1 MQIDNSI
8 MNFELNKQSK
18 PTSLIDYTTSQFPV
32 GPNRYI
38 QNYDIVTSIGAFYF
52 MVTPL
57 FVFLFLQSEIV
68 REKEYKLRQGIFSVI
83 KV

>member
-1 MQIDNSI
+1 MQIDNLI
-8 MNFELNKQSK
+8 MKYELDNQKK

-38 QNYDIVTSIGAFYF
+38 QNYDMVTSIGAFYF

-57 FVFLFLQSEIV
+57 FIFLFLQS
-68 REKEYKLRQGIFSVI
+68 
-83 KV
+83 